1 MLKNFINYLTYEK
14 RLSKH
19 TICAYQTDLNQFS
32 IYLNVNF
39 QLTELHQATFKLLRA
54 WIVDLSKQD
63 FNNRSINRKIAS
75 LKAFYGFLHS
85 KGHILTDITTQLR
98 GLKVKRSLPIFVREN
113 EIKQL
118 LDEHP
123 FTDSFE
129 DWRDKLILEL
139 LYGSGIRLQELL
151 HLQDSD
157 INFYER
163 TIKVLGKR
171 NKERIIPVP
180 KSILNAV
187 ERYVIYR
194 NATVAPPYNRLLVTI
209 KGAPCYPMLVY
220 KLVKKYL
227 SNYTQA
233 DRHSPHVLRHTF
245 ATHLLNHGAD
255 LQAIKELLGHTSLAA
270 TQVYTHNSMEKLREI
285 FLQAHPRA

>member
-54 WIVDLSKQD
+54 WIIDLSKQD

-75 LKAFYGFLHS
+75 LKAFYGFLHL
-85 KGHILTDITTQLR
+85 KGHILSDITTQLR

-123 FTDSFE
+123 FADSFE

-151 HLQDSD
+151 HLQDGD

>member
-1 MLKNFINYLTYEK
+1 MLENFINFLTYEK

-19 TICAYQTDLNQFS
+19 TICAYQTDLTQLS
-32 IYLNVNF
+32 CYLQTHF
-39 QLTELHQATFKLLRA
+39 QIEELSHATSKLLRS
-54 WIVDLSKQD
+54 WIIELAKQGL
-63 FNNRSINRKIAS
+63 NNRSINRKIAS
-75 LKAFYGFLHS
+75 LKAFYGFLYKKEYINS
-85 KGHILTDITTQLR
+85 DITIQLK
-98 GLKVKRSLPIFVREN
+98 GLKVKKSLPVFVRET

-118 LDEHP
+118 LDDYP
-123 FTDSFE
+123 FADSFE

-151 HLQDSD
+151 NLQDKD

-171 NKERIIPVP
+171 NKERIIPIP
-180 KSILNAV
+180 KSILNVV
-187 ERYVIYR
+187 EHYITHR
-194 NATVAPPYNRLLVTI
+194 NANTTPPYSRLLVTI
-209 KGAPCYPMLVY
+209 KGAPCYPMLIY
-220 KLVKKYL
+220 NSVKKYL
-227 SNYTQA
+227 GNYTQA

-270 TQVYTHNSMEKLREI
+270 TQVYTHNSMEKLKEI
-285 FLQAHPRA
+285 FSQAHPRA